1 MPRYVI
7 ERHLPA
13 GLSDNDVDDAVRRAV
28 AVNATLPGVRWIHS
42 NLALDR
48 SKFFCEYEAPSEG
61 ILREA
66 ARLAQIP
73 IDVVTVVREI
83 RPDMYARSGL

>member
-7 ERHLPA
+7 ERTLPA
-13 GLSDNDVDDAVRRAV
+13 GLSDGDVDDAVRRAM

-48 SKFFCEYEAPSEG
+48 SKFYDEYEAPSER

-73 IDVVTVVREI
+73 CDVVTAVREI
-83 RPDMYARSGL
+83 RPDMYAQSGL